1 MLGHISRI
9 RCTGGSV
16 PCARGGHGGHGG
28 PSRPCR
34 PSRPRI
40 VCAAEE
46 PLASDVSPSINLEE
60 LDGRSTEAFYAAL
73 GERGPDTL
81 NAIICYTAKCLPCK
95 ATKPLMK
102 EWEEALTAEGKAVR
116 FWQFG
121 LTLPNKDVALG
132 LGVNSSPRF
141 LCIRDGEVLCHMR
154 GKAAVDDF
162 KAFVFSHC

>member
-16 PCARGGHGGHGG
+16 PCARGGHGG

>member
-1 MLGHISRI
+1 MPLQSASALSFDDLQGLTYLQVKG
-9 RCTGGSV
+9 TGLANTCPTIDAGS
-16 PCARGGHGGHGG
+16 
-28 PSRPCR
+28 
-34 PSRPRI
+34 I